1 MDPDLFVLTAD
12 LIVHQFVQRVY
23 EAGGVGSGVFRD
35 ELRAEE
41 SVLIFGDASVDR
53 SIDNA

>member
-35 ELRAEE
+35 ELWAEE